1 MENKTLGFSL
11 KWVCVI
17 IFITA
22 VVASLTTGI
31 IIYNN
36 SKIVLGTASIKDDDA
51 LREFL
56 KVYNSLDENYYEN
69 IDKTKMIE
77 EAIAAMLNY
86 LGEDY
91 STYLNKSETN
101 DLENRLSG
109 KFKGIGISIT
119 NGREIYKVYEN
130 TPAKDVGLQEN
141 DIIISINNKDT
152 ENLTQ
157 AEVANLIDKL
167 KENTIIVKRNEEILT
182 FHVTAQS
189 INRPLTYQK
198 INDTNIGYIYISSF
212 TDTVGE
218 EFRKSL
224 EDLERNGMEK
234 LIIDMRGNS
243 GGYLKG
249 ATEIANMFIEKDKLI
264 YILEGKEKTEECY
277 DDTDEKRDYPIVI
290 LMDGAT
296 ASASEV
302 LAGALKDSYGVTL
315 VGETSYGKGRVQQT
329 KTLED
334 GSMVKYTT
342 ARWLRPNGSCI
353 DGYGLQPDIEVK
365 LQIENDEIVSDTQ
378 LEKAIELLS

>member
-130 TPAKDVGLQEN
+130 TPAKEY
-141 DIIISINNKDT
+141 K
-152 ENLTQ
+152 
-157 AEVANLIDKL
+157 
-167 KENTIIVKRNEEILT
+167 
-182 FHVTAQS
+182 
-189 INRPLTYQK
+189 
-198 INDTNIGYIYISSF
+198 
-212 TDTVGE
+212 
-218 EFRKSL
+218 
-224 EDLERNGMEK
+224 
-234 LIIDMRGNS
+234 
-243 GGYLKG
+243 
-249 ATEIANMFIEKDKLI
+249 
-264 YILEGKEKTEECY
+264 
-277 DDTDEKRDYPIVI
+277 
-290 LMDGAT
+290 
-296 ASASEV
+296 
-302 LAGALKDSYGVTL
+302 
-315 VGETSYGKGRVQQT
+315 
-329 KTLED
+329 
-334 GSMVKYTT
+334 
-342 ARWLRPNGSCI
+342 
-353 DGYGLQPDIEVK
+353 
-365 LQIENDEIVSDTQ
+365 
-378 LEKAIELLS
+378 

>member
-249 ATEIANMFIEKDKLI
+249 ATEIANMFIEKGKLI